1 MAPRLIAD
9 ITPLRESRDFRFLF
23 GGQLVSFLGRQLT
36 VVAVPVQVFAI
47 THSSFAVGMVGLADL
62 VPLVVVSLIG
72 GAIADA
78 FDRRKVL
85 LVTQVVLALTS
96 AGLAANSMLGH
107 PQLWLVYVLSALGA
121 GFLGIDLPTRNAIV
135 PSLVRRASFP
145 AAATLN
151 QIVMSVGLV
160 AGPALAGLLI
170 RYVSLS
176 ATYWSDAASFGVS
189 LISVLF
195 VRPLPPEGG
204 GRRAGLSSV
213 REGISYLR
221 GRRVLTGTFVIDLN
235 AMIFGMP
242 RALFPAF
249 GTQVFGGTAAT
260 VGLLY
265 AAPGAGA
272 LLGALFAG
280 WVGGI
285 RHQGLAVFVS
295 VAVWGAAVTGFGL
308 SRVLGVA
315 LVLLAVAGAA
325 DVVSAVFRNTI
336 LQLSI
341 PDQVRGRLSSI
352 HIAVVTG
359 GPRLG
364 DVESGTV
371 AALTSVRVSAV
382 SGGLICIAGVL
393 VLLRVIPELARY
405 TTDEPAGAP
414 RREEGAGA

>member
-23 GGQLVSFLGRQLT
+23 AGQLVSFLGRQLT
-36 VVAVPVQVFAI
+36 VVAVPIQVFDI
-47 THSSFAVGMVGLADL
+47 TRSSLAVGLIGLADL

-72 GAIADA
+72 GALADA
-78 FDRRKVL
+78 FDRRKLLLLTQVL
-85 LVTQVVLALTS
+85 LGMIS
-96 AGLAANSMLGH
+96 AGLALNAMFGDS
-107 PQLWLVYVLSALGA
+107 QLWLVYLLSALAA
-121 GFLGIDLPTRNAIV
+121 GLLGIDLPTRNAVI
-135 PSLVRRASFP
+135 PSLVSKSSFP
-145 AAATLN
+145 AAAALS
-151 QIVMSVGLV
+151 QIVMSLGLV
-160 AGPALAGLLI
+160 AGPAIAGVLI
-170 RYVSLS
+170 HYISLS
-176 ATYWSDAASFGVS
+176 ATYWSDAASFGLS
-189 LISVLF
+189 FLLVLP
-195 VRPLPPEGG
+195 VRPLPPHGG
-204 GRRAGLSSV
+204 GRRAGLASV

-249 GTQVFGGTAAT
+249 GTQIFGGTAAT

-272 LLGALFAG
+272 LVGALFAG
-280 WVGGI
+280 WVGRI
-285 RHQGLAVFVS
+285 RHQGMAVFVA

-308 SRVLGVA
+308 SRVLVVA
-315 LVLLAVAGAA
+315 LLLLAVAGAA
-325 DVVSAVFRNTI
+325 DVISAVFRNTI

-341 PDQVRGRLSSI
+341 PDSVRGRLSAM
-352 HIAVVTG
+352 HIAVVTS

-382 SGGLICIAGVL
+382 SGGLVCIAGVL
-393 VLLRVIPELARY
+393 ALLRLIPELARY
-405 TTDEPAGAP
+405 KLDLGPTATPEP
-414 RREEGAGA
+414 GAGA